1 MTTTPEREPTALAP
15 DAGDAPGDGD
25 LSLDQLA
32 RDISERKLIQAE
44 LEIVAER
51 YRLFVEH
58 STEGIA
64 RIELRE
70 PLDTSLEVEAQVAHL
85 YEHAFLA
92 EANDALVEMYGLP
105 PADLIVGFGFEVIFP
120 LDDPGAQDDVR
131 NFIRNGYVTRNQ
143 RSDNL
148 NPEGVRK
155 TFEWDVTGIVRD
167 GFSSE
172 AWFRI
177 RDVTEQQ
184 RLGEELEQARRMD
197 AVGVLAAGLAHDFN
211 NLLTVISLNLGAAED
226 AESDAA
232 APFLATAKH
241 ALDNAAELAQQML
254 SIGSRTEAIRHAI
267 QLRPQV
273 DDVVELLRR
282 SISPDIAIT
291 VDIADDIH
299 LVASPLQ
306 LQHVILNLLS
316 NASEAMPEGGQ
327 LNIRASMAADA
338 TPHGLDVR
346 EKGYVTIEVQDSGL
360 GMAPETV
367 ARIFEPYFTTRRGS
381 GHGLGLAVVY
391 GIVQEHH
398 GTITVTSEPGAGTTF
413 TIWFPASSQEDAAST
428 QWGQPAGDRT
438 TDPATRFMEA
448 IAGPDETAPAG
459 AGAAAVIAR
468 TAVLVVDDRA
478 DVREICREVLEHNG
492 FTITE
497 AEEGAE
503 ALRMLET
510 GPLPAVVL
518 IDVTMPGM
526 SGPEAVVVIRQRY
539 PGVTPVLMSGYS
551 EDVVGAALLK
561 EGVRLLRKPFSNA
574 ELVETVRASLAD

>member
-1 MTTTPEREPTALAP
+1 
-15 DAGDAPGDGD
+15 
-25 LSLDQLA
+25 
-32 RDISERKLIQAE
+32 
-44 LEIVAER
+44 
-51 YRLFVEH
+51 
-58 STEGIA
+58 
-64 RIELRE
+64 
-70 PLDTSLEVEAQVAHL
+70 
-85 YEHAFLA
+85 
-92 EANDALVEMYGLP
+92 MYGLP
-105 PADLIVGFGFEVIFP
+105 SADLIVGVGFDVVFP

-131 NFIRNGYVTRNQ
+131 NFIRNGYVTRNK

-148 NPEGVRK
+148 NPEGERK

-177 RDVTEQQ
+177 RDITEQQ
-184 RLGEELEQARRMD
+184 RLEEELEQARRMD

-232 APFLATAKH
+232 APFLETAKH

-282 SISPDIAIT
+282 SISPDIAIA
-291 VDIADDIH
+291 VEIADSVH
-299 LVASPLQ
+299 VVAAPVQ

-327 LNIRASMAADA
+327 ITIRASLDSGAV
-338 TPHGLDVR
+338 PRGLDLR
-346 EKGYVTIEVQDSGL
+346 EKGYVTIEVQDNGL

-367 ARIFEPYFTTRRGS
+367 ARVFEPYFTTRRGS

-398 GTITVTSEPGAGTTF
+398 GTITVASEPGAGTSF
-413 TIWFPASSQEDAAST
+413 TISLPASSAEDAAST
-428 QWGQPAGDRT
+428 QWGQPTGDRT
-438 TDPATRFMEA
+438 TDSATRFMEA
-448 IAGPDETAPAG
+448 VAVQDETPPDSTVAAPSVAG
-459 AGAAAVIAR
+459 

-478 DVREICREVLEHNG
+478 DVRDICREVLEHNG

-497 AEEGAE
+497 AEDGAE
-503 ALRMLET
+503 ALRLLEA

-526 SGPEAVVVIRQRY
+526 SGPEAVVVIRQRH
-539 PGVTPVLMSGYS
+539 PGVTPVLMSGYA
-551 EDVVGAALLK
+551 EDVIGAALLK

-574 ELVETVRASLAD
+574 ELVETVTAALAD